1 MKITKKQLRRIIK
14 EERARLEKQRANRR
28 PLKESV
34 TDMRHYEEQTDVIS
48 YDIAELFYEDM
59 VGMYDEEPEMFGDRP
74 RAAWEQ
80 EVAAAQAKLEQ
91 MVQQAIIKAVQGVE
105 QGLHDGQFSKG
116 M

>member
-1 MKITKKQLRRIIK
+1 MKITKNQLKRIIK
-14 EERARLEKQRANRR
+14 EERAKLEKKRSLKS
-28 PLKESV
+28 LKESV

-48 YDIAELFYEDM
+48 FDIAELFFEDM
-59 VGMYDEEPEMFGDRP
+59 IGMYDEEPEMFGDRP

-91 MVQQAIIKAVQGVE
+91 MVQQAIIKAVQNVE

>member
-1 MKITKKQLRRIIK
+1 MKITKNQLKRIIK
-14 EERARLEKQRANRR
+14 EERAKLEKERSLK

-48 YDIAELFYEDM
+48 FDIAELFFEDM
-59 VGMYDEEPEMFGDRP
+59 IGMYDEEPEMFGDRP

-91 MVQQAIIKAVQGVE
+91 MVQQAIIKAVQNVE